1 MAGEHVDYDQIAPT
15 YNQRYAVNKFAGIA
29 AALRSVAQNCHTER
43 ILEVGCGTGRWLAEL
58 QPIARRVYGVDL
70 SLEMLRQA
78 RQRQEPLLLTCGH
91 ASHLPFPDAVFDLI
105 FCVNAFHHFE
115 HPHVFVYE
123 ARRLLRS
130 GGALAIIGMDP
141 HRGRDR
147 WYLYDYFVGTY
158 ATDLGRFP
166 SGGTV
171 LDWMVAA
178 GFDRVEWCLAEH
190 IVHQH
195 VGRAVLRDPI
205 LQKHGTSQLALL
217 TDEAYAAGLGR
228 IETALA
234 EAEAAG
240 KTLVF
245 PVDISLTMVT
255 GRVPQPEDAQS
266 SKTA

>member
-1 MAGEHVDYDQIAPT
+1 
-15 YNQRYAVNKFAGIA
+15 
-29 AALRSVAQNCHTER
+29 
-43 ILEVGCGTGRWLAEL
+43 
-58 QPIARRVYGVDL
+58 
-70 SLEMLRQA
+70 
-78 RQRQEPLLLTCGH
+78 
-91 ASHLPFPDAVFDLI
+91 VFDLV
-105 FCVNAFHHFE
+105 FCVNAFHHFD
-115 HPHVFVYE
+115 PPRVFVSE
-123 ARRLLRS
+123 ARRLLRP

-147 WYLYDYFVGTY
+147 WYLYDYFAGTY
-158 ATDLGRFP
+158 ATDLDRFP

-178 GFDRVEWCLAEH
+178 GFARVEWCLAEH